1 MQAHLGD
8 EFRKEPAMKTSK
20 ITVSDDYETTD
31 PGEAREYIAGL
42 ATAFAEV
49 APYFQRPES
58 AKDAEQITP
67 VSREAYEVLQSEAA
81 NVSYAVY
88 ESQEESCERLAAH
101 GLTLQD
107 IPRYI
112 CTECERVYQWR
123 DDDIAA
129 AMERP
134 FMPCGHHWDC
144 LGYVAVRPV

>member
-1 MQAHLGD
+1 MSTD
-8 EFRKEPAMKTSK
+8 R
-20 ITVSDDYETTD
+20 ITLSDDYD
-31 PGEAREYIAGL
+31 AKNVSEAREYLVGL

-49 APYFQRPES
+49 APYFQRPE
-58 AKDAEQITP
+58 AVKDAEQITP

-112 CTECERVYQWR
+112 CTECERVYQWH